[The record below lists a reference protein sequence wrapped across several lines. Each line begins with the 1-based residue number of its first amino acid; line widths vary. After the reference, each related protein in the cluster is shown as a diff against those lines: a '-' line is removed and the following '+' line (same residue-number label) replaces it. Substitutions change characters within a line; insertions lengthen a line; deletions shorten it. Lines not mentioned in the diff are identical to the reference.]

1 MKRCAAV
8 VNIARDE
15 DGGYVATAPTLP
27 ACISPGET
35 IAQAQENLA
44 EAISLY

>member
-1 MKRCAAV
+1 MNRHATV

-27 ACISPGET
+27 VCISPGET
-35 IAQAQENLA
+35 IALA
-44 EAISLY
+44 